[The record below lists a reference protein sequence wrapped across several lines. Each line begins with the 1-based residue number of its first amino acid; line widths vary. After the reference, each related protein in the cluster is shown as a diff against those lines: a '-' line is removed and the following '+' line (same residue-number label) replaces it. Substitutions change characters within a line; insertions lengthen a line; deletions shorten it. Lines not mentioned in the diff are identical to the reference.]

1 MVKTKYC
8 TEQGRYTNIASYNVE
23 IKILQGSRYKVE
35 NVKSTAIGL
44 QLPVDQ
50 SRSIAGQGWGAILI
64 NFKYP
69 ENIIF
74 LEHPVVDLKGKD
86 WDLQHLPS
94 SQVKLLSIGH
104 KVCQARKIRKKK
116 IE

>member
-1 MVKTKYC
+1 M
-8 TEQGRYTNIASYNVE
+8 E

-50 SRSIAGQGWGAILI
+50 SRSIAGQGWGTILI